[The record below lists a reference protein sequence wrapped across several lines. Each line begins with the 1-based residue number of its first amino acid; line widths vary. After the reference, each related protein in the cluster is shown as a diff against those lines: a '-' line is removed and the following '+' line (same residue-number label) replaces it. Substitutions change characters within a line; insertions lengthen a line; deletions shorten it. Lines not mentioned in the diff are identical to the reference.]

1 MARRI
6 GIIHLRN
13 NGGDHRDERTHP
25 HFRRSQ
31 KQGQAADGV
40 RRMAGRA
47 KSGHLHCGEVLRR
60 SWRPDDVGRI
70 LRTFKIKK
78 NVEVTDNGKDNF

>member
-6 GIIHLRN
+6 GITHLRN
-13 NGGDHRDERTHP
+13 HGGDHRDERTHP

-60 SWRPDDVGRI
+60 PWRPDDEDHPAVLSQIFRPV
-70 LRTFKIKK
+70 L
-78 NVEVTDNGKDNF
+78 